1 MSIFKI
7 EGGHRLKGDIVPQ
20 GAKNEALQIV
30 CATLLTA
37 SKITISNIPD
47 IRDVNKLIF
56 ILGELGVKIEKIDK
70 NTYTF
75 QADDID
81 LDYLETL
88 RFKKDG
94 SSLRGSIM
102 IVGPLLT
109 RFGKGYIPRPGGDHI
124 RSCSKGE
131 VCGALM
137 IPTATAVA
145 AHRPNQTVV
154 ESDYC
159 LPATDE
165 KSPIRGNFY
174 HLSDTQ
180 SASGTAPPQLHRVHH
195 IR

>member
-7 EGGHRLKGDIVPQ
+7 EGGHRLNGEIVPQ

-56 ILGELGVKIEKIDK
+56 ILGELGVKIEKLDR

-75 QADDID
+75 QADD
-81 LDYLETL
+81 LNLNYLESL
-88 RFKKDG
+88 EFKKDG

-109 RFGKGYIPRPGGDHI
+109 RFGKGYIPRPGGDKIGRRRLDTHFEGFI
-124 RSCSKGE
+124 KL
-131 VCGALM
+131 GAKF
-137 IPTATAVA
+137 
-145 AHRPNQTVV
+145 RYNREESFYGV
-154 ESDYC
+154 EADK
-159 LPATDE
+159 LQ
-165 KSPIRGNFY
+165 G
-174 HLSDTQ
+174 
-180 SASGTAPPQLHRVHH
+180 
-195 IR
+195 